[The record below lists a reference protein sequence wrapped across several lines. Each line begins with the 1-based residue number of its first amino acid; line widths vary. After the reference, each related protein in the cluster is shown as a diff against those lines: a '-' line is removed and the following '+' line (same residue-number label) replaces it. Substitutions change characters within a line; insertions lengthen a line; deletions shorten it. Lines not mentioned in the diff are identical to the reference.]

1 MAHFAA
7 LILSVTTSAIGTR
20 WFNHCNSHH
29 TLYFWKYLFCFTSK
43 PPSTSV
49 LSQSLHFC
57 HQFTKLQFTYTKCRI
72 HDTYKHQQTA
82 APVPTPWPTRFTV
95 DFLSNITAGGEPNQ
109 RHYATRS
116 KFWYDWTQQAQR
128 VDHHTG
134 DTECT
139 KVRAITCLIRAI
151 RWAVLLRSYSTLL
164 QFYNT
169 SGECT
174 LLFSSHGM
182 YRLLYEPYPVG
193 EKECCL
199 DMPTLMSLPPSWAA
213 NMTFAGEQ
221 TEPFSQIKVRVQHS
235 FAPGPVSRLH
245 LPYNITGQRV
255 GTSTMRARLPSLFRS
270 ARRGA
275 LRTASTI

>member
-1 MAHFAA
+1 MPGISSARRYRH
-7 LILSVTTSAIGTR
+7 VTT
-20 WFNHCNSHH
+20 
-29 TLYFWKYLFCFTSK
+29 TLTLTISY
-43 PPSTSV
+43 
-49 LSQSLHFC
+49 
-57 HQFTKLQFTYTKCRI
+57 
-72 HDTYKHQQTA
+72 A
-82 APVPTPWPTRFTV
+82 AVQNLYPTR
-95 DFLSNITAGGEPNQ
+95 
-109 RHYATRS
+109 
-116 KFWYDWTQQAQR
+116 
-128 VDHHTG
+128 
-134 DTECT
+134 
-139 KVRAITCLIRAI
+139 
-151 RWAVLLRSYSTLL
+151 L

-169 SGECT
+169 NGECT

-245 LPYNITGQRV
+245 LPYKITGQRV

-275 LRTASTI
+275 RRTASTIYFPCS